1 MNDIPL
7 KNDIAIPY
15 HDLELTPSRSGG
27 PGGQHVN
34 KTETRITIR
43 WNVKETSAFP
53 ESLKERVLKNLGSR
67 LTADGD
73 LIIHNSESRSQLQ
86 NKKNALEHLAAIIRK
101 AFLTPK
107 KRIKTKI
114 PKKEREQRL
123 LEKKQR
129 GDIKKGRR
137 KNLDE

>member
-1 MNDIPL
+1 MSKPC
-7 KNDIAIPY
+7 
-15 HDLELTPSRSGG
+15 S
-27 PGGQHVN
+27 
-34 KTETRITIR
+34 
-43 WNVKETSAFP
+43 TSAQ
-53 ESLKERVLKNLGSR
+53 LATKTQ
-67 LTADGD
+67 LTFSPSSF
-73 LIIHNSESRSQLQ
+73 LVIIFNAQLEYFHHSIALLLLFFATFFCYFFCNFFYWLFYTLSQLQ